1 MGAIDLEIYR
11 HRFQAIAEEMGV
23 TLCRSAYSSNIKER
37 RDFSCALFD
46 ARGGAVAQADHLPV
60 HLGSMPMSVQ
70 AALARLQLA
79 PGDSVLLNDPFAG
92 GTHLPDITMVD
103 PVFVDGIE
111 GPAFYVANR
120 AHHADV
126 GGMTPGSM
134 PIAGDI
140 FAEGLRIPP
149 LKWRKAGVIDAD
161 LLALILNNVRTP
173 REREGDL
180 LAQWAAN
187 RIGALRLQALCRA
200 HGVATVLDRAA
211 DLQDYAERMLRAT
224 LQTIPDGAY
233 RFEDWLEDD
242 GRGAL
247 DLPIRVCIRID
258 GDRAEIDFE
267 GTALQSGGCVN
278 TILAV
283 TVSSVLY
290 AFRCLLDSDVPS
302 NAGLLRPL
310 QILAPEGS
318 LVNARFPSAVVGGN
332 VETSQRLVDVM
343 FGALAQ
349 ALPEVL
355 PAASC
360 GSMNNLIV
368 GGVAPSGQPF
378 AYYETIGGGM
388 GARPG
393 ADGISGIHTHMTN
406 TLNTPIEALELSF
419 PFRVRAYHL
428 RPDSGGRGRHRGG
441 DGIVREIE
449 LLGPAEVTLL
459 TERRR
464 LRPYGLQGGE
474 SGQPGR
480 NLLLRAGNTV
490 ELPAKTSLSL
500 DAGDRIRLE
509 TPGGGGWGTP
519 PLPQDNPIII

>member
-1 MGAIDLEIYR
+1 MSEGLNQALSAIDLEIYK

-37 RDFSCALFD
+37 RDFSCAIFD
-46 ARGGAVAQADHLPV
+46 AQGQAVAQAEHLPV

-70 AALARLQLA
+70 AALERLSLE

-103 PVFVDGIE
+103 PVFVDGHQ

-134 PIAGDI
+134 PLAGDI

-149 LKWRKAGVIDAD
+149 LKWRKKGVVDAD
-161 LLALILNNVRTP
+161 LLSLILNNVRTP
-173 REREGDL
+173 AEREGDL
-180 LAQWAAN
+180 LAQQAAN
-187 RIGALRLQALCRA
+187 HIGIKRLNELCEVRGVETVLTQAQALQ
-200 HGVATVLDRAA
+200 T
-211 DLQDYAERMLRAT
+211 YAERMLRQV
-224 LQTIPDGAY
+224 LRELPDGDYA
-233 RFEDWLEDD
+233 FQDQLEDD
-242 GRGAL
+242 GRGSENLLIVLTLKIKGDQATL
-247 DLPIRVCIRID
+247 D
-258 GDRAEIDFE
+258 FN
-267 GTALQSGGCVN
+267 GTSPQTRGCVN

-290 AFRCLLDSDVPS
+290 AFRCLLEADVPS

-310 QILAPEGS
+310 TVIAPEGS

-332 VETSQRLVDVM
+332 VETSQRLVDVL

-349 ALPEVL
+349 ALPTKI

-360 GSMNNLIV
+360 GSMNNLII
-368 GGVAPSGQPF
+368 GGTTPEGRPF

-388 GARPG
+388 GARPQSPG
-393 ADGISGIHTHMTN
+393 LSGIHTHMTN
-406 TLNTPIEALELSF
+406 TLNTPVEALELSF

-428 RPDSGGRGRHRGG
+428 RPNSGGAGQQRGG
-441 DGIVREIE
+441 DGLVREIE
-449 LLGPAEVTLL
+449 LLSDAEVTLL

-464 LRPYGLQGGE
+464 LAPYGLAG
-474 SGQPGR
+474 GQPGQTGS
-480 NLLLRAGNTV
+480 NLLKRADETTVLPGKTSISARAG
-490 ELPAKTSLSL
+490 
-500 DAGDRIRLE
+500 DHIRLE
-509 TPGGGGWGTP
+509 TPGGGGWG
-519 PLPQDNPIII
+519 QM

>member
-1 MGAIDLEIYR
+1 MQAIELEIFK

-46 ARGGAVAQADHLPV
+46 ASGATFAQAEHLPV

-70 AALARLQLA
+70 AALERLQLA
-79 PGDSVLLNDPFAG
+79 PGDSVLVNDPFAG
-92 GTHLPDITMVD
+92 GTHLPDITMID
-103 PVFVDGIE
+103 PVFLPGASR
-111 GPAFYVANR
+111 PAYFVANR

-134 PIAGDI
+134 PLSGDI
-140 FAEGLRIPP
+140 FQEGLRIPP
-149 LKWRKAGVIDAD
+149 LKWRKAGAIDAD

-173 REREGDL
+173 AEREGDL

-187 RIGALRLQALCRA
+187 RIGVGRLQALCRS
-200 HGVATVLDRAA
+200 HGDARVARQAQA
-211 DLQDYAERMLRAT
+211 LQDYAEAMLRDV
-224 LQTIPDGAY
+224 LRRLPDGVY
-233 RFEDWLEDD
+233 RFADVLEDD
-242 GRGAL
+242 GKGHENLA
-247 DLPIRVCIRID
+247 IQVAIRIA
-258 GDRAEIDFE
+258 GDRAIVDFT
-267 GTALQSGGCVN
+267 GTAAQTSGCVN

-290 AFRCLLDSDVPS
+290 AFRCLLERDVPS

-310 QILAPEGS
+310 TIVAPEGS

-332 VETSQRLVDVM
+332 VETSQRLVDVLL
-343 FGALAQ
+343 GALAQ
-349 ALPEVL
+349 ALPERV

-368 GGVAPSGQPF
+368 GGLTPAGKPF

-393 ADGISGIHTHMTN
+393 ADGLSGIHTHMTN

-428 RPDSGGRGRHRGG
+428 RNGSGGAGRQRGG
-441 DGIVREIE
+441 EGLIRELE
-449 LLGPAEVTLL
+449 LLCDAEVTLL

-464 LRPYGLQGGE
+464 QAPYGLHGGAP
-474 SGQPGR
+474 GGLGR
-480 NLLLRAGNTV
+480 NCLLRDGQA
-490 ELPAKTSLSL
+490 LPLPGKTSFPAR
-500 DAGDRIRLE
+500 AGDRIRIE
-509 TPGGGGWGTP
+509 TPGGGGWGSA
-519 PLPQDNPIII
+519 

>member
-1 MGAIDLEIYR
+1 MTAIELEIFK
-11 HRFQAIAEEMGV
+11 HKFQAIAEEMGV

-37 RDFSCALFD
+37 RDFSCAIFD
-46 ARGGAVAQADHLPV
+46 AGGGTIAQAEHLPV

-70 AALARLQLA
+70 AALGSLELA

-103 PVFVDGIE
+103 PVFLPGE
-111 GPAFYVANR
+111 SQPAYFVANR

-134 PIAGDI
+134 PLSGDI
-140 FAEGLRIPP
+140 FQEGLRIPP
-149 LKWRKAGVIDAD
+149 LKWRKRGAIDAD

-187 RIGALRLQALCRA
+187 RIGVGRIQGLCRE
-200 HGVATVLDRAA
+200 HGPAIVRQQA
-211 DLQDYAERMLRAT
+211 DALQDYAERMLRDV
-224 LQTIPDGAY
+224 LGRIPDGVY
-233 RFEDWLEDD
+233 RFSDCLEDD
-242 GRGAL
+242 GKGRRNLA
-247 DLPIRVCIRID
+247 ICVTITVS
-258 GDRAEIDFE
+258 AQAATVDFA
-267 GTALQSGGCVN
+267 GTAAQTPGCVN

-290 AFRCLLDSDVPS
+290 AFRCLLDRDVPS

-310 QILAPEGS
+310 RILAPEGS

-332 VETSQRLVDVM
+332 VETSQRLVDVLL
-343 FGALAQ
+343 GALAQ
-349 ALPEVL
+349 ALPEQV

-360 GSMNNLIV
+360 GSMNNLII
-368 GGVAPSGQPF
+368 GGIAPSGQSF

-388 GARPG
+388 GARPH

-419 PFRVRAYHL
+419 PFRVRAYRL
-428 RPDSGGRGRHRGG
+428 RTGSGGAGLHRGG
-441 DGIVREIE
+441 EGLIRELE
-449 LLGPAEVTLL
+449 LLSDAEVTLL

-464 LRPYGLQGGE
+464 LQAYGLQGGE
-474 SGQPGR
+474 PGAIGNNTLIR
-480 NLLLRAGNTV
+480 NQAERR
-490 ELPAKTSLSL
+490 LPGKTSFSAQ
-500 DAGDRIRLE
+500 AGDRIRVE
-509 TPGGGGWGTP
+509 TPGGGGWGAP
-519 PLPQDNPIII
+519 

>member
-1 MGAIDLEIYR
+1 MSSAIELEIYK

-46 ARGGAVAQADHLPV
+46 AQGHTIAQAEHLPV

-70 AALARLQLA
+70 AALDRLQLE

-103 PVFVDGIE
+103 PVFLAGE
-111 GPAFYVANR
+111 AKPAFFVANR

-134 PIAGDI
+134 PLSGDI
-140 FAEGLRIPP
+140 FQEGLRIPP
-149 LKWRKAGVIDAD
+149 LKWRKRGEIDAD

-173 REREGDL
+173 AEREGDL

-187 RIGALRLQALCRA
+187 RIGALRLQALCLA
-200 HGVATVLDRAA
+200 HGPEQVRVCATS
-211 DLQDYAERMLRAT
+211 LQDYAERMLRDV
-224 LQTIPDGAY
+224 LRRIPDGQYAFSD
-233 RFEDWLEDD
+233 RLEDD
-242 GRGAL
+242 GKGNL
-247 DLPIRVCIRID
+247 DLQIRVEITIS
-258 GDRAEIDFE
+258 GDTATVDFS
-267 GTALQSGGCVN
+267 GTADQTRGCVN

-290 AFRCLLDSDVPS
+290 AFRCLLEAAVPS

-310 QILAPEGS
+310 SIIAPEGS

-332 VETSQRLVDVM
+332 VETSQRLVDVLL
-343 FGALAQ
+343 GALAL
-349 ALPEVL
+349 ALPEQI

-360 GSMNNLIV
+360 GSMNNLII
-368 GGVAPSGQPF
+368 GGVTRTGQPF

-388 GARPG
+388 GARPW
-393 ADGISGIHTHMTN
+393 ADGLSGIHTHMTN

-428 RPDSGGRGRHRGG
+428 RRDSGGPGLYDGG
-441 DGIVREIE
+441 DGMIRELE
-449 LLGPAEVTLL
+449 LLDDAEVTLL

-464 LRPYGLQGGE
+464 LRPYGLAGGE
-474 SGQPGR
+474 PGASGK
-480 NLLLRAGNTV
+480 NLLIREGQAQT
-490 ELPAKTSLSL
+490 LPGKTSFS
-500 DAGDRIRLE
+500 ARCGDRIRIE
-509 TPGGGGWGTP
+509 TPGGGGWGETVH
-519 PLPQDNPIII
+519 DEENKV

>member
-1 MGAIDLEIYR
+1 MTAIELEIFK
-11 HRFQAIAEEMGV
+11 HKFQAIAEEMGV

-37 RDFSCALFD
+37 RDFSCAIFD
-46 ARGGAVAQADHLPV
+46 AGGGTIAQAEHLPV

-70 AALARLQLA
+70 AALGSLELA

-103 PVFVDGIE
+103 PVFLPGE
-111 GPAFYVANR
+111 SRPAYFVANR

-134 PIAGDI
+134 PLSGDI
-140 FAEGLRIPP
+140 FQEGLRIPP
-149 LKWRKAGVIDAD
+149 LKWRKRGAIDAD

-187 RIGALRLQALCRA
+187 RIGVERIQGLCRE
-200 HGVATVLDRAA
+200 HGPAIVRQQAGA
-211 DLQDYAERMLRAT
+211 LQDYAERMLRDV
-224 LQTIPDGAY
+224 LGRIPDGVY
-233 RFEDWLEDD
+233 HFRDCLEDD
-242 GRGAL
+242 GKGRENLAICVAITVSGQAAT
-247 DLPIRVCIRID
+247 V
-258 GDRAEIDFE
+258 DFA
-267 GTALQSGGCVN
+267 GTAAQTPGCVN

-290 AFRCLLDSDVPS
+290 AFRCLLDRDVPS

-310 QILAPEGS
+310 RILAPEGS

-332 VETSQRLVDVM
+332 VETSQRLVDVLL
-343 FGALAQ
+343 GALAQ
-349 ALPEVL
+349 ALPAQV

-360 GSMNNLIV
+360 GSMNNLII
-368 GGVAPSGQPF
+368 GGIAPSGQPF

-388 GARPG
+388 GARPQ

-419 PFRVRAYHL
+419 PFRVREYKL
-428 RPDSGGRGRHRGG
+428 RAGSGGAGLHSGG
-441 DGIVREIE
+441 EGLIRELE
-449 LLGPAEVTLL
+449 LLSDAEVTLL

-464 LRPYGLQGGE
+464 LQAYGLQGGE
-474 SGQPGR
+474 PGGI
-480 NLLLRAGNTV
+480 GNNTLIRDQAAQR
-490 ELPAKTSLSL
+490 LPGKTSFSAR
-500 DAGDRIRLE
+500 AGDRIRIE
-509 TPGGGGWGTP
+509 TPGGGGWG
-519 PLPQDNPIII
+519 QAD

>member
-1 MGAIDLEIYR
+1 MSAIQLEIYK

-46 ARGGAVAQADHLPV
+46 ARGGTIAQAEHLPV

-70 AALARLQLA
+70 AALSALELE

-103 PVFVDGIE
+103 PVFLPG
-111 GPAFYVANR
+111 GHKPAYFVANR

-134 PIAGDI
+134 PLSGDI
-140 FAEGLRIPP
+140 FQEGLRIPP
-149 LKWRKAGVIDAD
+149 LKWRKKGMIDQD

-180 LAQWAAN
+180 LAQAAAN
-187 RIGALRLQALCRA
+187 RIGVQRLQDLCAA
-200 HGVATVLDRAA
+200 HGDEVAVQAA
-211 DLQDYAERMLRAT
+211 ALQDYAERMLRDVLSA
-224 LQTIPDGAY
+224 LPDGEYAFADY
-233 RFEDWLEDD
+233 LEDD
-242 GRGAL
+242 GKGRQDLKIAL
-247 DLPIRVCIRID
+247 SIRVS
-258 GDRAEIDFE
+258 GDTAIVDFS
-267 GTALQSGGCVN
+267 GTADQTRGCVN

-290 AFRCLLDSDVPS
+290 AFRCLLEREVPS

-310 QILAPEGS
+310 TIIAPEGS

-332 VETSQRLVDVM
+332 VETSQRLVDVLL
-343 FGALAQ
+343 GALAR
-349 ALPEVL
+349 ALPDKV

-360 GSMNNLIV
+360 GSMNNLII
-368 GGVAPSGQPF
+368 GGIAPNGQPF

-388 GARPG
+388 GARPT
-393 ADGISGIHTHMTN
+393 ANGISGIHTHMTN

-419 PFRVRAYHL
+419 PFRVLEYRL
-428 RPDSGGRGRHRGG
+428 RSGSGGAGRYTGG
-441 DGIVREIE
+441 EGLIREVE
-449 LLGPAEVTLL
+449 LLADAEVTLL

-474 SGQPGR
+474 PGQPGH
-480 NLLLRAGNTV
+480 NLLIRADQSQI
-490 ELPAKTSLSL
+490 LPGKSSFSAR
-500 DAGDRIRLE
+500 AGDRIRIE
-509 TPGGGGWGTP
+509 TPGGGGWGERDAAEP
-519 PLPQDNPIII
+519 SKDKS